1 MTHDHQEWCETD
13 VPGLHL
19 LTGDGICGMRLLG
32 WEGVLPLSVVRLT
45 LAAPRKISDGE
56 ACHPPTPD
64 GSAAAMAGA
73 DIGTAQE
80 RTWLRAP

>member
-19 LTGDGICGMRLLG
+19 LTGDGIRGMRLLG
-32 WEGVLPLSVVRLT
+32 WEGVLPLVVRLT
-45 LAAPRKISDGE
+45 LAAPRKDGDGG
-56 ACHPPTPD
+56 ACHPPARD
-64 GSAAAMAGA
+64 GGAATIAGA

-80 RTWLRAP
+80 RTWRRAP